1 MSKPEDLSY
10 IANLP
15 DEALVP
21 VPVLA
26 KLTHQGVSTTWRKL
40 ATDPAYPKPVKLGM
54 RCTRVRLGDIR
65 ALIAGRAA

>member
-1 MSKPEDLSY
+1 MKHPEDLTY
-10 IANLP
+10 ITNLP

-26 KLTHQGVSTTWRKL
+26 KLTHQGVSTAWKKL
-40 ATDPAYPKPVKLGM
+40 SSDPTYPKPVRLGA

-65 ALIAGRAA
+65 AFIAGRAV